1 MRCFGLITFL
11 LLLSFPAYS
20 QIYRVQD
27 SPAPQ
32 EEAFKNSA
40 WEVSAGAFVSSTSLR
55 TAAGKTV
62 SHGEVGISAR
72 ALYALNNWV
81 SLGVEGGLPR
91 ASDTEAVLEKYQV
104 WRVGA
109 VGKFSV
115 TKGTSPRA
123 YILAGVG
130 LSAGGPKCCIFYP
143 PKPQM
148 FILRQAGVWNG
159 LRKGDGSPGWK
170 CMALT
175 TRPRI
180 LALISMCPTAGRLA
194 PNCRWGLNSSVT
206 YNTFRP
212 GFLNALRLPG
222 FFFGF
227 VFTP

>member
-40 WEVSAGAFVSSTSLR
+40 WEVSAGAFVSSASLC

-130 LSAGGPKCCIFYP
+130 AIGRRAEMLHFLSAQATNVYFTAGWGLEWVAEGGWF
-143 PKPQM
+143 
-148 FILRQAGVWNG
+148 AGVEVYGTYDQAPHIGPYFYVPHRW
-159 LRKGDGSPGWK
+159 
-170 CMALT
+170 
-175 TRPRI
+175 
-180 LALISMCPTAGRLA
+180 TAGAQLQ
-194 PNCRWGLNSSVT
+194 V
-206 YNTFRP
+206 
-212 GFLNALRLPG
+212 GFK
-222 FFFGF
+222 F
-227 VFTP
+227 